1 MKLLNLALNGI
12 TALAVAIFVAYF
24 GLRSG
29 TGLFTRLPDTIT
41 EIFTRH
47 EGLQF
52 VALAVVVAAL
62 IAKAF
67 VVNALKRQ
75 RTENSRDSRKPRA

>member
-1 MKLLNLALNGI
+1 MRILNLALNGLVGLG
-12 TALAVAIFVAYF
+12 AAIFVAYF

-29 TGLFTRLPDTIT
+29 TGLFTSLPTSIA

-52 VALAVVVAAL
+52 AALALVVTAL
-62 IAKAF
+62 IVKVPVMRAI
-67 VVNALKRQ
+67 KR
-75 RTENSRDSRKPRA
+75 RKKESPM